1 MPPSQPA
8 TPSSRP
14 DEPPAGT
21 ALGLPESGRGSL
33 APWNRRIAALLAD
46 WAASMVVATGLFG
59 AGVMRDPGW
68 RAWMPMAVFF
78 VERSVLTALASAS
91 FGQLLARIAVVRLD
105 SSGAIAPIGWW
116 RAAVRAALKC
126 LVIPAV
132 IIGADRRGLDDL
144 MLGSVVVN
152 RA

>member
-14 DEPPAGT
+14 DEPPVGT
-21 ALGLPESGRGSL
+21 GLGLPDAGRGSL

-91 FGQLLARIAVVRLD
+91 FGQLLARIAVVRLNA
-105 SSGAIAPIGWW
+105 GAIAPTGWW
-116 RAAVRAALKC
+116 RAVVRAALKC

-144 MLGSVVVN
+144 MLGTVVVN